1 MYLTADEILPVVK
14 QRLRIQN
21 TDHDAYLLTLIYEG
35 ARRLRTTETFVL
47 KEAEHTVEN
56 NSFTMP
62 EYAKALVA
70 ARANCWDIIAIDY
83 PFFQGCGCTPNQ
95 ATYPTWYNMMK
106 QNGRTFYFVTPVADG
121 TTVNAVYSMLNTDED
136 GLLLINEEQE
146 IALIS
151 YASYQFALSYPERY
165 TNQQV
170 QMWYKEYQYQAGFA
184 RGAAARRT
192 FMNQREQISAKM
204 NSIAT
209 IQGYVLNTLF
219 NSFWYRQ

>member
-1 MYLTADEILPVVK
+1 MVK

-21 TDHDAYLLTLIYEG
+21 TDHDAYLLALIYEG

-47 KEAEHTVEN
+47 KEIEHTVEN

-70 ARANCWDIIAIDY
+70 ARVNCWDVIAIDY
-83 PFFQGCGCTPNQ
+83 PFFQGCGCNLTPIQ
-95 ATYPTWYNMMK
+95 TAQYPTWYNMIK
-106 QNGRTFYFVTPVADG
+106 QNGRTFYFINTVADG
-121 TTVNAVYSMLNTDED
+121 MKVNAVYSMMNTGED

-151 YASYQFALSYPERY
+151 YASYQFAVSYPERY
-165 TNQQV
+165 TNQQI
-170 QMWYKEYQYQAGFA
+170 QMWYKDYQFQAGYS

-204 NSIAT
+204 NSIVT
-209 IQGYVLNTLF
+209 LQGYVLNTLF
-219 NSFWYRQ
+219 NSFWYKQSQ

>member
-47 KEAEHTVEN
+47 KEVEHTVEN
-56 NSFTMP
+56 NLFTMP
-62 EYAKALVA
+62 HKAKALVA
-70 ARANCWDIIAIDY
+70 AKANCHDVIAIDY
-83 PFFQGCGCTPNQ
+83 LFFQGCGCSVNM
-95 ATYPTWYNMMK
+95 AAYPALYNMIK

-121 TTVNAVYSMLNTDED
+121 TTVNAVYSMLNVGED

-146 IALIS
+146 IALIA
-151 YASYQFALSYPERY
+151 YASYQFSISYPERY
-165 TNQQV
+165 TNQQI
-170 QMWYKEYQYQAGFA
+170 QMWYKDYQYQAGYA
-184 RGAAARRT
+184 RGAASRRT

-204 NSIAT
+204 NSIVT

-219 NSFWYRQ
+219 NSFWFRQ

>member
-47 KEAEHTVEN
+47 KEVEHTVEN
-56 NSFTMP
+56 NAFTMP
-62 EYAKALVA
+62 ECAKALVA
-70 ARANCWDIIAIDY
+70 AKASCWDIISIDY
-83 PFFQGCGCTPNQ
+83 PFFQGCGCSPNQ
-95 ATYPTWYNMMK
+95 ATYPTWYSMIK
-106 QNGRTFYFVTPVADG
+106 QNGRTFYFINPVADG
-121 TTVNAVYSMLNTDED
+121 TTVNAVYSMLNVDEN

-151 YASYQFALSYPERY
+151 YACYQFALSYPERY

-170 QMWYKEYQYQAGFA
+170 QMWYKDYQYQAGFA
-184 RGAAARRT
+184 RGAAGRRT

-204 NSIAT
+204 NSIVT